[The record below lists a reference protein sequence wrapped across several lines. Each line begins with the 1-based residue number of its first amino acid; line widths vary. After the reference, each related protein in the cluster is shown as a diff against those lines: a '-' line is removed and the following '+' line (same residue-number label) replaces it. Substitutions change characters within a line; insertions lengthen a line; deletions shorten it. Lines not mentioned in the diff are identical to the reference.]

1 MVTGFVV
8 TPILIRNLGM
18 DNFGLWVLLGS
29 VAGYISLIEAGIGT
43 ATVKRVA
50 ECRAT
55 GDQKRLDEVL
65 GTAFALYLA
74 ICGIVLMVTAVLFF
88 YVAPLFHLPAG
99 KVDMA
104 RMCLLALGANQAIG
118 FVFAVQSAILFGSG
132 RFDLMTGLGVVVTT
146 VSSIAQAIL
155 VLSGYG
161 IAALAGTVIASTIVT
176 GCVSR
181 RIIGKYLPGTS
192 VHLRHAKGKMAR
204 ELIKFGSRN
213 SIIAVCSAVAFYAD
227 TLIIGMFLPIANVA
241 HYAVASKL
249 TNLVRTVATKPID
262 VLMPVYAHS
271 HALKDTD
278 RQFRLFT
285 ESVNLSLVLAVP
297 FVIVLSVFGD
307 RIIQAW
313 AGAGH
318 YASYPILV
326 VLALMLALQLQ
337 GHANFAILTATEK
350 NEFLIKV
357 TICSAVLN
365 VVLSVILTRAL
376 GAIGPALGSL
386 FTVAVADTLVL
397 PITTCRRL
405 GFSYKRYLSRSI
417 KPLLLPTGVVVA
429 MALVLRIYSTPYGVF
444 GVLLSATLSLG
455 MFWLIWFHYGVEPE
469 RKSSYMARIQAAL
482 GRSR

>member
-18 DNFGLWVLLGS
+18 DNFGLWILLGS
-29 VAGYISLIEAGIGT
+29 VAGYISLVEAGIGT

-55 GDQKRLDEVL
+55 GDQKRLEEVL
-65 GTAFALYLA
+65 GSAFALYIVISFLVL
-74 ICGIVLMVTAVLFF
+74 IVTGILFLN
-88 YVAPLFHLPAG
+88 VAPLFNLPAN
-99 KVDMA
+99 KIDMA
-104 RMCLLALGANQAIG
+104 RLCLLALGANQAIG
-118 FVFAVQSAILFGSG
+118 FLFAVQSAILFGSG
-132 RFDLMTGLGVVVTT
+132 RYDLMTGLGVVVTT
-146 VSSIAQAIL
+146 ASSVAQAVL
-155 VLSGYG
+155 VISGYG
-161 IAALAGTVIASTIVT
+161 IAALAGTLLTSTLVT
-176 GCVSR
+176 GYVSR
-181 RIIGKYLPGTS
+181 RIIHKYLPGTS
-192 VHLRHAKGKMAR
+192 VHLRAARAGMAR
-204 ELIKFGSRN
+204 ELVRFGSRN
-213 SIIAVCSAVAFYAD
+213 SVIAVCSAVAFYAD
-227 TLIIGMFLPIANVA
+227 TLIIGLFLPIANVA

-285 ESVNLSLVLAVP
+285 DSVNLSLVIALP

-307 RIIQAW
+307 RIIHAW

-326 VLALMLALQLQ
+326 VLAVMLALQLQ

-350 NEFLIKV
+350 NEFLIKITV
-357 TICSAVLN
+357 CSAVVN
-365 VVLSVILTRAL
+365 VVLSVILTRAF

-386 FTVAVADTLVL
+386 FAVAVADALVL

-405 GFSYKRYLSRSI
+405 GFSYKRYLARSV
-417 KPLLLPTGVVVA
+417 KPLLLPTVVVVA
-429 MALVLRIYSTPYGVF
+429 IAVVLRTYSTPYGVV
-444 GVLLSATLSLG
+444 GLLFSAILSLG
-455 MFWLIWFHYGVEPE
+455 VFWLLWFRYGLEPE
-469 RKSSYMARIQAAL
+469 RQVSYTARIRAAL
-482 GRSR
+482 GRSG